1 MKIASILALFL
12 FAVNVSLAQ
21 TFTVH
26 SKTEASVVGTS
37 SLHDWESEV
46 ENVSGS
52 GDFTL
57 ENGEVKEI
65 KNLNIVFKS
74 KSIESGKS
82 KMNSIT
88 YDALM
93 ADKFPNITFKLN
105 SVEKI
110 SGNQITASGNL
121 TIAKQTKPVTV
132 KGVVQVEG
140 NAITITGNKQIDMTQ
155 FGIEPPTA
163 MFGTIKVGKDVN
175 VLYTIQLTN

>member
-1 MKIASILALFL
+1 MKIASALILFVFTL
-12 FAVNVSLAQ
+12 NVSIAQ
-21 TFTVH
+21 TFTVN

-52 GDFTL
+52 GDFL
-57 ENGEVKEI
+57 IENSAVTEI

-82 KMNSIT
+82 KMNSLT

-93 ADKFPNITFKLN
+93 ADQFPNIVFKLN
-105 SVEKI
+105 SVENI
-110 SGNQITASGNL
+110 SGSQITASGNL
-121 TIAKQTKPVTV
+121 TIAKQTKAITV
-132 KGVVQVEG
+132 KGVVQV
-140 NAITITGNKQIDMTQ
+140 NDNSITITGNKKIDMTQ
-155 FGIEPPTA
+155 YGIDPPTA
-163 MFGTIKVGKDVN
+163 MFGAITVGKDVN